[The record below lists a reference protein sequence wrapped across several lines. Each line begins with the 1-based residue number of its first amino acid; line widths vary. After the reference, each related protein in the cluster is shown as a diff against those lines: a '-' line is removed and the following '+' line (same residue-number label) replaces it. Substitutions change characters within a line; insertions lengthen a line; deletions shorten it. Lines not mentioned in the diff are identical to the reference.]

1 MDDST
6 KPDNNTTGLTAQQ
19 LRNLEQR
26 AAAEI
31 LKVIKDTELRLTA
44 VSEAVKVLETCKHM
58 TSTKHPDVVALAREL
73 HAFLAEGAA
82 EVKVTIA

>member
-1 MDDST
+1 MDDSN
-6 KPDNNTTGLTAQQ
+6 KPDNNTTGLAAQQ

-44 VSEAVKVLETCKHM
+44 VSEAVKVLEARARQCEDL
-58 TSTKHPDVVALAREL
+58 PDVVALARAF